1 MTDLGDIRQLL
12 ASDTVRVR
20 YDKYKLLFLTAGILP
35 YDIAS
40 VFSKK
45 KKKAR
50 WHGEHNCSLCESNDV
65 HIAHTLTK
73 FQQLQGS
80 QKPS

>member
-12 ASDTVRVR
+12 ASDTVRVH
-20 YDKYKLLFLTAGILP
+20 YDKYKLLFLTAGILL

-45 KKKAR
+45 KKKKPDGMGNTIAR
-50 WHGEHNCSLCESNDV
+50 YARAMTYTL
-65 HIAHTLTK
+65 HI
-73 FQQLQGS
+73 
-80 QKPS
+80 P